1 MPRRQLLESIRR
13 ALGGTATQ
21 SAAELA
27 LNAVTQAIRDGMRE
41 DGEVK
46 LAKFGTF
53 KLKQVAARRLLL
65 PHNGQSLTLP
75 PRKVLRFIPS
85 PHKAPDFP
93 V

>member
-1 MPRRQLLESIRR
+1 MRRKQLLENIRR

-21 SAAELA
+21 NAAELA

-41 DGEVK
+41 DEEVK
-46 LAKFGTF
+46 LAKFGSF
-53 KLKQVAARRLLL
+53 RLKQVRERRLLL

-85 PHKAPDFP
+85 PR
-93 V
+93 